1 MSSNAPP
8 TTTSPDRPSTNNHQD
23 LLITPNRIPVV
34 TQTEEND
41 PLNQLIQAFAVTG
54 NEPVSPSFLAN
65 QYEDEM
71 TMDQIPAASQTPND
85 TITTPIVNSPVKD
98 RFSDRSSQLSGDRD
112 RRKHDGVLLFESNS
126 ASKRRKLNRAIP
138 STSLL
143 SFLRDN
149 AINERIEGFNGKVQD
164 FNNTIKAALNSW
176 SSKSPIS
183 FAPFKDLKPIL
194 ENAPTK

>member
-71 TMDQIPAASQTPND
+71 THEQIPAASQTPKD
-85 TITTPIVNSPVKD
+85 TITPPIVNSPLKYCC
-98 RFSDRSSQLSGDRD
+98 SDRPSNISGERD
-112 RRKHDGVLLFESNS
+112 RHKTDGVRLFQVGEC
-126 ASKRRKLNRAIP
+126 AAIDAW
-138 STSLL
+138 TC
-143 SFLRDN
+143 N
-149 AINERIEGFNGKVQD
+149 IV
-164 FNNTIKAALNSW
+164 
-176 SSKSPIS
+176 
-183 FAPFKDLKPIL
+183 
-194 ENAPTK
+194 